1 MGALKNLR
9 FQLNG
14 DFIELFKL
22 LKIMN
27 IAGSGGEAKQ
37 MVEAGLVK
45 LNGAPES
52 RKRAKIRPGDQVE
65 VEGFQLH
72 IEP

>member
-14 DFIELFKL
+14 DFIELYKL
-22 LKIMN
+22 LKILN

-45 LNGAPES
+45 LNGEPES

-65 VEGFQLH
+65 VEGFLVH
-72 IEP
+72 VEP

>member
-65 VEGFQLH
+65 VEGLR
-72 IEP
+72 

>member
-1 MGALKNLR
+1 
-9 FQLNG
+9 LNG

-22 LKIMN
+22 LKILN